1 MTVMSEAYTF
11 NVSDGVE
18 STIMIGFSSSKIT
31 NWESHKSDETWV
43 INDQADVLAKEVT
56 RLRFLLLLEKWH
68 RERGPASSIS
78 TIVRC
83 DSYQQII
90 NMGKRALP
98 LILARLE
105 QEGDKPDHWF
115 IALES
120 ITGENPIPENAY
132 GNMLKMA
139 EAWFSWAE
147 RNDVR

>member
-11 NVSDGVE
+11 NFSDGVE
-18 STIMIGFSSSKIT
+18 SAVTVGFPSSKTT
-31 NWESHKSDETWV
+31 NWDWV
-43 INDQADVLAKEVT
+43 INDQTDILAKEIT
-56 RLRFLLLLEKWH
+56 SLKFLLLLERWH
-68 RERGPASSIS
+68 RERGPASSVS
-78 TIVRC
+78 DIVRC

-90 NMGKRALP
+90 KMGKRALP

-105 QEGDKPDHWF
+105 QERDNPDHWF

-132 GNMLKMA
+132 GNMPKMA
-139 EAWFSWAE
+139 EAWVSWAE